1 MISLTTAYA
10 TWDLSRS
17 IRTRSTG
24 SGSSWRLNVGG
35 KRKPIAHIAM
45 KGSTGTDA
53 ARTRAIDELETD
65 ETIGL
70 VQILIEKAPMSTL
83 TAKR

>member
-1 MISLTTAYA
+1 
-10 TWDLSRS
+10 
-17 IRTRSTG
+17 
-24 SGSSWRLNVGG
+24 
-35 KRKPIAHIAM
+35 M

-70 VQILIEKAPMSTL
+70 VQFLIEKVPTPTL